1 MAYLNR
7 QEQSELLNMNNTYK
21 LLGLAFLSFG
31 LAACQSAPH
40 AYNGNVGYQIESQ
53 SATSATLAYTLAGRK
68 NQEPDKI
75 KLQRAC
81 QKVLGAQNEYRLTI
95 LSINEIANPALQ
107 TEQYGRQLGQ
117 SRTSIGL
124 SNTPDLYN
132 NENIANRQSL
142 DARPSTLYVVRYMC
156 S

>member
-1 MAYLNR
+1 MRNI
-7 QEQSELLNMNNTYK
+7 K
-21 LLGLAFLSFG
+21 ILGLSCIV
-31 LAACQSAPH
+31 LALAGCQTTPRQ
-40 AYNGNVGYQIESQ
+40 YNGITGYQIESQ
-53 SATSATLAYTLAGRK
+53 DNNSAILAYTLAGRADR
-68 NQEPDKI
+68 ELDKE